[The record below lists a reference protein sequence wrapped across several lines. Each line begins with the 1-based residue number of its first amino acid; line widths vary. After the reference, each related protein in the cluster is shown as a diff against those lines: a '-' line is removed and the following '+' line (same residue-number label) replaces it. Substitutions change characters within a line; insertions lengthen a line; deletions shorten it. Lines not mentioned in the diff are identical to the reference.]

1 MGLKAVILMN
11 YIFLIL
17 ICMFIVI
24 LCCVICGITGFL
36 VGFSINYHPKEKTPA
51 IEPTEQQKRDIKRRQ
66 REYNNF
72 LNYDGTEQ
80 DKL

>member
-1 MGLKAVILMN
+1 MNAVFLM
-11 YIFLIL
+11 LV
-17 ICMFIVI
+17 CMLIVI
-24 LCCVICGITGFL
+24 LCCAVSGVAGFL
-36 VGFSINYHPKEKTPA
+36 IGFSINYHPKEKTPA

>member
-1 MGLKAVILMN
+1 
-11 YIFLIL
+11 
-17 ICMFIVI
+17 MFIVL

-36 VGFSINYHPKEKTPA
+36 IGFSINYHPKEKTPV

-80 DKL
+80 DAVK